1 MVQTLRGRDHYDE
14 GYYRDL
20 YIKPIFT
27 RIGLSKIYYLW
38 IAYFCIKIAAGLKRG
53 ARVLDFGCG
62 IGNLVWALR
71 KIGLDARGIDPSKPA
86 KKYCRVPRYCRYEDT
101 RRIPYEDDS
110 FDLVYTHE
118 VLEHL
123 SDEDRRFALQELSRV
138 SRGKTLHM
146 ICVNERGKFVT
157 LEPTHKIIQT
167 ESWWKK
173 TFEEL
178 GFRVKTGNFFYFF
191 PFIPYIFSR
200 NLNFRAIKKGFFIL
214 YERR

>member
-1 MVQTLRGRDHYDE
+1 MSSKADNDKVYDE
-14 GYYRDL
+14 KYYQRL
-20 YIKPIFT
+20 FVRPIWAKL
-27 RIGLSKIYYLW
+27 GLSKIYYLW
-38 IAYFCIKIAAGLKRG
+38 ISYFCIKKAAGLKKRSS
-53 ARVLDFGCG
+53 VLDFGCG
-62 IGNLVWALR
+62 VGNLVWALR
-71 KIGLDARGIDPSKPA
+71 KIGIDAQGIDPSEPA

-101 RRIPYEDDS
+101 RKIQFEDRS

-123 SDEDRRFALQELSRV
+123 LYRDLAASLDELSRV
-138 SRGKTLHM
+138 SRGKMIHM
-146 ICVNERGKFVT
+146 VCVKDRGKIVS

-191 PFIPYIFSR
+191 PFIPYLFAGT
-200 NLNFRAIKKGFFIL
+200 LNFRAIKKGFFIL
-214 YERR
+214 YKRR